1 MCVRRAGRQET
12 VSIMNRE
19 GWRLAV
25 IVSPLVLVAACGAS
39 GQQRT
44 TGLLDQRMQA
54 QLAPDIAAGSAVL
67 QTLPNGVRVALLDTS
82 LFPNDVKALD
92 DKNPDIRGN
101 IIEALLDPSL
111 MRIQV
116 ADTSALPDRQRE
128 ERVRNVNQYFRA
140 YGLGSTLQ
148 PAAPLPATV
157 PGEAAAAP
165 AGLTI
170 TISVQCPQPQG
181 GWGYG
186 SGKSRPVCD

>member
-1 MCVRRAGRQET
+1 
-12 VSIMNRE
+12 MNRE